1 LLHYSNLRN
10 LGKNNFCY
18 NYTNILLQ
26 PTHFYSIT
34 ATCEIESPNRTR
46 VSTWGLESFQ
56 PGGLSSLANMER
68 SQADLFPKIT
78 TAQIK
83 STQHGDLFPK
93 YLPRQIKIN
102 TNTAVKIPKLWR
114 N

>member
-1 LLHYSNLRN
+1 
-10 LGKNNFCY
+10 
-18 NYTNILLQ
+18 
-26 PTHFYSIT
+26 
-34 ATCEIESPNRTR
+34 
-46 VSTWGLESFQ
+46 
-56 PGGLSSLANMER
+56 MER
-68 SQADLFPKIT
+68 SRADLFPKIT

-93 YLPRQIKIN
+93 YLPRQLKIN